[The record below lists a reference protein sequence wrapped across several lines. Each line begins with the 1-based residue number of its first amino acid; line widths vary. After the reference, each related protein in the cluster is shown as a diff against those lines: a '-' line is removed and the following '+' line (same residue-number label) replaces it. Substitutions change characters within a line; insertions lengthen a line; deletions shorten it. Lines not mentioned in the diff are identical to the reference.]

1 MRLFLVIVLVFAH
14 SLEAHQGMAV
24 LDEMYEIMEAR
35 GRGLSL
41 AMRGG
46 TCLLNESNWLGVLGH
61 DVFVKEVV
69 GKWAEINYY
78 TEASPFVLLKGFYL
92 HHEESA
98 PRNTWGGLTLARS
111 FRSVQSRGNPSRF
124 SSFAQQSLA
133 RQGEQQDLLSFP
145 GHENL
150 E

>member
-1 MRLFLVIVLVFAH
+1 MILVFFAH

-24 LDEMYEIMEAR
+24 LDEMYEIMEAQ

-46 TCLLNESNWLGVLGH
+46 ACLLSERNWVNVLGH
-61 DVFVKEVV
+61 DVFVKEVI

-78 TEASPFVLLKGFYL
+78 TAASPFVLLKGFYL
-92 HHEESA
+92 HHEDSA

-111 FRSVQSRGNPSRF
+111 FRSVQSRGNPSRL
-124 SSFAQQSLA
+124 SSFAQRSLA
-133 RQGEQQDLLSFP
+133 EQGEQQDLLLFP